1 MNNINMFTF
10 CFSVLFRIWMAEP
23 SNARCPE
30 HHRPFLSVSD
40 FKGRVVAGAGG
51 GKNRLLSSHAP
62 SGGNQGK
69 PTEPSVPCLISIPKV
84 CMMYR
89 IPNHFLRLAYA
100 RRAFRKETSPTTDDH
115 LDQTHTSEPTL
126 D

>member
-10 CFSVLFRIWMAEP
+10 CFSLLFRIWMAEP
-23 SNARCPE
+23 SNARRPE
-30 HHRPFLSVSD
+30 HDRPFLSVSD
-40 FKGRVVAGAGG
+40 FKGRVAAGAGG

-69 PTEPSVPCLISIPKV
+69 PTENSLLPSVQILIPIPKV

-89 IPNHFLRLAYA
+89 IPNQF
-100 RRAFRKETSPTTDDH
+100 
-115 LDQTHTSEPTL
+115 
-126 D
+126 